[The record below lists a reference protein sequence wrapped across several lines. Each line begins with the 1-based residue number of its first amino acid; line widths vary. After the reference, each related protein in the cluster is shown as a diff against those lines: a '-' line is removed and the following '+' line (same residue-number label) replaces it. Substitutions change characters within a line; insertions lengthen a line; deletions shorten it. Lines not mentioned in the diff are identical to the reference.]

1 MFWRTPVVRPA
12 YDMRGYSRCT
22 SYVRQ
27 SCAGRKF
34 GRSLKRVAALPC
46 NVSLIACFQT
56 LMFHKVV
63 WQHAQ
68 GVVGFLVMRYC
79 KFTRKSDTKRILKIG

>member
-1 MFWRTPVVRPA
+1 MHVV
-12 YDMRGYSRCT
+12 
-22 SYVRQ
+22 YVRQ

-34 GRSLKRVAALPC
+34 CGWLMTTAPSLKRVAALPC